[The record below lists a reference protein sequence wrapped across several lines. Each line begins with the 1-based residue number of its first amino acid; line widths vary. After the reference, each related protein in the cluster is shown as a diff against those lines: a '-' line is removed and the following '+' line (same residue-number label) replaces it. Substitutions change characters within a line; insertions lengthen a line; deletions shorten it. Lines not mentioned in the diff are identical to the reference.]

1 VIVAGAMAAGVVLDE
16 VVSSTIFISKGGPVL
31 LPWS

>member
-1 VIVAGAMAAGVVLDE
+1 VIVAGVVLDD
-16 VVSSTIFISKGGPVL
+16 VASFTSSNSKAGPVL